1 MGNDMSGVYKSLMV
15 RIVWK
20 HWRICECTGLNWDTW
35 KHGISPKGMSVRQ
48 SKNHYY
54 EMPYIR
60 QAYMNP
66 TGLQQKPKREYVKIE
81 SRERGKVLSIP
92 IQGYKLTKN
101 NKQLNQ
107 CWKVVFEL
115 MMFSVMENGGMDTS
129 RYTNSFLHITLHWML
144 GKPKRGTYMKV

>member
-1 MGNDMSGVYKSLMV
+1 MIWDYYIILSVLIQV
-15 RIVWK
+15 
-20 HWRICECTGLNWDTW
+20 LNFT
-35 KHGISPKGMSVRQ
+35 Q
-48 SKNHYY
+48 YYY

-107 CWKVVFEL
+107 C
-115 MMFSVMENGGMDTS
+115 
-129 RYTNSFLHITLHWML
+129 
-144 GKPKRGTYMKV
+144 

>member
-1 MGNDMSGVYKSLMV
+1 
-15 RIVWK
+15 
-20 HWRICECTGLNWDTW
+20 
-35 KHGISPKGMSVRQ
+35 
-48 SKNHYY
+48 
-54 EMPYIR
+54 MPYIR

-107 CWKVVFEL
+107 C
-115 MMFSVMENGGMDTS
+115 
-129 RYTNSFLHITLHWML
+129 
-144 GKPKRGTYMKV
+144 